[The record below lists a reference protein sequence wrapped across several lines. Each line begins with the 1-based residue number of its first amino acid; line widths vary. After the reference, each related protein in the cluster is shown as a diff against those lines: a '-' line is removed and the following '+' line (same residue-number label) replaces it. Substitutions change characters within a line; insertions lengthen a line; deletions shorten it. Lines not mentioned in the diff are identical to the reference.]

1 MTRLSVTK
9 CTTVV
14 NDMEEPSP
22 IIVYSPLVTRER
34 FSELSG
40 LGEETIRGMVDK
52 GHLPTV
58 KVGKHRMINLALLNE
73 SCLKEVWE
81 K

>member
-1 MTRLSVTK
+1 
-9 CTTVV
+9 
-14 NDMEEPSP
+14 MEEHSQ
-22 IIVYSPLVTRER
+22 ITVFSPLVTRER
-34 FSELSG
+34 FSEMSG
-40 LGEETIRGMVDK
+40 LGEETIRGMVEK
-52 GHLPTV
+52 GHLPTM